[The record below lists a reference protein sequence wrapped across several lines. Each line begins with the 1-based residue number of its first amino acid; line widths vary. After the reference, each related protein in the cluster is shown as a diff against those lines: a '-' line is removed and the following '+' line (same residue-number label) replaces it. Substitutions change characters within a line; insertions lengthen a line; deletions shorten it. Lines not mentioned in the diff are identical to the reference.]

1 MKRIVCLT
9 FIAAFACLLIV
20 SYATNVTYAGED
32 KCEFCGK
39 PNDAH
44 GGAVTTGE
52 GDDSHTFCCQGCVE
66 KYEKDHQD
74 KSDKKPEHPSKDGG
88 KHEHPNKNK

>member
-1 MKRIVCLT
+1 MLT
-9 FIAAFACLLIV
+9 AIAAFACLLIV
-20 SYATNVTYAGED
+20 SYASNVTYASED

-52 GDDSHTFCCQGCVE
+52 GEDSHTFCCQGCVE
-66 KYEKDHQD
+66 KYENDHQD
-74 KSDKKPEHPSKDGG
+74 KSVKGDENPG
-88 KHEHPNKNK
+88 KHKGDEKH